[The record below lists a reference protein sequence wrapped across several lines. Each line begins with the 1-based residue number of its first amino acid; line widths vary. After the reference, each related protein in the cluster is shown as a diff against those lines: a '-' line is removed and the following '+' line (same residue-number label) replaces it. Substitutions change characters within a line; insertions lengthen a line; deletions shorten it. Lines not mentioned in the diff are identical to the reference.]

1 MAADIFLEIDGV
13 KGESKD
19 QKFKEML
26 EIDSYSWGVANT
38 GTSARGG
45 GMGSGKANFQ
55 DFHFT
60 KQIDMA
66 SPELM
71 KLCATGK
78 HIAKA
83 VLHCRKAGGK
93 QEEYLTVTFND
104 LLISSYQL
112 GGAGEA
118 PSEQISFNFTKVKQ
132 EYKEQTEKGATGKS
146 HFAEYDLKQQQAA

>member
-1 MAADIFLEIDGV
+1 MAADIFLEIEGI

-26 EIDSYSWGVANT
+26 EIDSYSWGVSNT

-66 SPELM
+66 SPNLM
-71 KLCATGK
+71 MFCATGK
-78 HIAKA
+78 HVAKA

-93 QEEYLTVTFND
+93 QEEYLTVEFNEV
-104 LLISSYQL
+104 LISSYQI
-112 GGAGEA
+112 GGSGET
-118 PSEQISFNFTKVKQ
+118 PSEQISFNFTKVTQK
-132 EYKEQTEKGATGKS
+132 YKEQTEKGATGKDATAS
-146 HFAEYDLKQQQAA
+146 YDLKKQVA